1 MEAPSSP
8 SSTITAPP
16 DYKETAQRIGRL
28 IAEAKTCNLTL
39 LHYDGASKSMVDWF
53 WPADGDGKKI
63 PPFDLEIH
71 RDEYNF
77 RYPCCICADGGGRGE
92 YVESAVYSWWDKDT
106 DQTDWTARCAS
117 DRCGYKVKMDMYF
130 RLPTVATF
138 QYPRREQQILP
149 VALEWT
155 DREQT
160 ELLNR
165 LRSAISD
172 GITAKEFLSTIS
184 SSLSGSTEGQL
195 HTKVIY
201 RFEASIK
208 VNEFQDL
215 RAKPRCLLR
224 HLVLRHHNGKIPASS
239 PALSNDPDYSC
250 SCTEFDAY
258 IGLIASQK
266 LHTEL
271 HVLSFLLKDRVYPND
286 LWDLVGERSVE
297 AKQEER
303 LQRHQSI
310 CTSGDSARHTTV
322 ERFLMEERK
331 KRCQMEVS
339 LYSQAIELLEEHWM
353 CELLPNRVQTCD
365 LNSPAATQRVWDFE
379 PSIPSDLLHNAREVQ
394 GLVED
399 EHYPSHPSYRYYD
412 SIRFAGGKCIKPS
425 LTLLSTWVT
434 TDVQEAFHRAFQEEL
449 ALQAELMMASLAT
462 RRSNTYLRNLGLDL
476 LILQAKMRH
485 AQAEIELY
493 SLAIE
498 NIHEFDLS
506 DTSSTTSF
514 HPTVSR
520 RLREAVPLYDE
531 DIDDSTGGG
540 YEDYEDYED

>member
-16 DYKETAQRIGRL
+16 DYKEISQRIGRL
-28 IAEAKTCNLTL
+28 VAEAKTCNLTL

-63 PPFDLEIH
+63 PPFNLEIH

-165 LRSAISD
+165 LRSAIGD

-195 HTKVIY
+195 HTRVIY
-201 RFEASIK
+201 CFEASIK

-224 HLVLRHHNGKIPASS
+224 HLVLRHHKGKIP
-239 PALSNDPDYSC
+239 
-250 SCTEFDAY
+250 
-258 IGLIASQK
+258 
-266 LHTEL
+266 
-271 HVLSFLLKDRVYPND
+271 
-286 LWDLVGERSVE
+286 
-297 AKQEER
+297 
-303 LQRHQSI
+303 
-310 CTSGDSARHTTV
+310 
-322 ERFLMEERK
+322 
-331 KRCQMEVS
+331 
-339 LYSQAIELLEEHWM
+339 
-353 CELLPNRVQTCD
+353 VQTPHSAPH
-365 LNSPAATQRVWDFE
+365 SPTILIILARVR
-379 PSIPSDLLHNAREVQ
+379 AQ
-394 GLVED
+394 
-399 EHYPSHPSYRYYD
+399 HP
-412 SIRFAGGKCIKPS
+412 G
-425 LTLLSTWVT
+425 
-434 TDVQEAFHRAFQEEL
+434 
-449 ALQAELMMASLAT
+449 
-462 RRSNTYLRNLGLDL
+462 
-476 LILQAKMRH
+476 
-485 AQAEIELY
+485 
-493 SLAIE
+493 
-498 NIHEFDLS
+498 
-506 DTSSTTSF
+506 
-514 HPTVSR
+514 
-520 RLREAVPLYDE
+520 
-531 DIDDSTGGG
+531 
-540 YEDYEDYED
+540 